1 MKILLRII
9 DFVSSK
15 QNCKIYK
22 NSATKNTF
30 LKKFSHSKVKVEKS
44 SNNWPIWNVTFYNTN
59 ADCDLVH
66 FLLLSNFEKIWQYMI
81 FAVARI
87 DTIVFCSIHTRN
99 GEKKTINH
107 IAWLFCHYPY
117 TMIFWTGCVWPKPLG
132 NKVNAFLIRY
142 SKFLLR

>member
-99 GEKKTINH
+99 GEKKQSTILH
-107 IAWLFCHYPY
+107 D
-117 TMIFWTGCVWPKPLG
+117 
-132 NKVNAFLIRY
+132 Y
-142 SKFLLR
+142 SAITLTRWFFGQVVFGQIKWMHFK

>member
-22 NSATKNTF
+22 NSPTKNTF

-99 GEKKTINH
+99 GEKNNQPYCMIILPLPLHDDFLDRLCLAKTI
-107 IAWLFCHYPY
+107 
-117 TMIFWTGCVWPKPLG
+117 K
-132 NKVNAFLIRY
+132 K
-142 SKFLLR
+142 